1 MWVLGAATLAALL
14 LQQVS
19 ARLGLATGRDL
30 ASLIATSLPR
40 PLRLGL
46 TPPILTALAVT
57 EVVEV
62 LGVVIGVQLLTGW
75 GAEAVPV
82 AAGLVIIAVAAP
94 ARFGR
99 AAVYSCLAFVGVVY
113 IGVVVVGGG
122 AGIAG
127 GLKPTPLPHGSL
139 PVAVAMIGAIV
150 MPHNILLHSAL
161 ARDLRRDSPD
171 DPRRLLRRSFAATG
185 IALALALLVNCAITA
200 LAARGTAGAG
210 GTGGAGL
217 DLAVDGLQ
225 QSIGPAAAALFA
237 LTLIAAGLAS
247 SVTGGLASAD
257 AMGALMPRLRLGM
270 IQRRLLCLIPAGIV
284 AASGLPEIAVLMWSQ
299 VVLTLALPMV
309 LIPLLW
315 LTSQRALMGAMVLRL
330 PMRLACGAVVAGLSA
345 AAVAAVLGA

>member
-19 ARLGLATGRDL
+19 ARVGLATGRDL

-40 PLRLGL
+40 PLRLGA
-46 TPPILTALAVT
+46 TPPILAALAVT

-75 GAEAVPV
+75 GHGAVPV
-82 AAGLVIIAVAAP
+82 AAALVVLAVAAP

-99 AAVYSCLAFVGVVY
+99 GAVYGCLALVGAVY
-113 IGVVVVGGG
+113 IAVILSSGGG
-122 AGIAG
+122 EIAG
-127 GLKPTPLPHGSL
+127 GLRPSALPHGAL

-161 ARDLRRDSPD
+161 ARDLRRTSGEE
-171 DPRRLLRRSFAATG
+171 PRRLLRRSFAATG
-185 IALALALLVNCAITA
+185 IALALALLVNCAITS
-200 LAARGTAGAG
+200 LAARSAAGAED
-210 GTGGAGL
+210 AGL
-217 DLAVDGLQ
+217 DVAVDGLQ
-225 QSIGPAAAALFA
+225 QAVGPAAAALFA

-257 AMGALMPRLRLGM
+257 AMAALLPRLRIGM
-270 IQRRLLCLIPAGIV
+270 VQRRLLCLIPAGLV
-284 AASGLPEIAVLMWSQ
+284 AASGLPEISVLMWSQ
-299 VVLTLALPMV
+299 VVLTLALPVV

-315 LTSQRALMGAMVLRL
+315 FASRPALMGGLALRL
-330 PMRLACGAVVAGLSA
+330 PMQLACAAVVAALTGA
-345 AAVAAVLGA
+345 AAAAVLGS